1 MNNDDTVLLI
11 QWLAIGHRSELGWDQ
26 PSTQRYFLPKAQPG
40 FMRKLGIPEN
50 YSVTPYS
57 LIPRDSFYMLAS
69 RDLPGA
75 TFSHEQRHLPYRLR
89 IHNYDAEII
98 SIVSRLYPMGIQ
110 TVRITARIGLNSNVG
125 YGELL
130 NQLQPLRKPHTVQ
143 AADHITRMAF
153 ALATGDR
160 AVDIKSLVYKTFF
173 GMQISVPVQA
183 DQIPVFVADQKA
195 SIIALLIGNSQPNS
209 LSATIIERIMS
220 ENRRINEK
228 SAFEYLLENR
238 VGLVYLTPRGKNSSP
253 HPERFRRSVDIS
265 ELALY
270 ARAFLEFSSN
280 ERERDE
286 RPVDLLLAKIETW
299 ITAPQVIFS
308 SSMTSQLQWD
318 VLSSAFSLPL
328 SLEQWKKFQR

>member
-110 TVRITARIGLNSNVG
+110 IVRITARLGLNSNVG
-125 YGELL
+125 YDELL

-143 AADHITRMAF
+143 AADHITRMTF

-160 AVDIKSLVYKTFF
+160 AVDRKSLIYKTYF
-173 GMQISVPVQA
+173 GMQISMPVQA
-183 DQIPVFVADQKA
+183 DQIPTLINDHKA
-195 SIIALLIGNSQPNS
+195 SIIALLIGNSQPKA

-220 ENRRINEK
+220 ENQRINEK

-238 VGLVYLTPRGKNSSP
+238 VGLVYLAPKDEYASP

-286 RPVDLLLAKIETW
+286 RLVDLLLAKIETW

-308 SSMTSQLQWD
+308 SSMTSQLQ
-318 VLSSAFSLPL
+318 
-328 SLEQWKKFQR
+328 